1 MLVLVGL
8 VLNGVATHARPQN
21 VADARDRYND
31 GQFDDA
37 IATASAV
44 WQETGSDAAAV
55 VLARAKL
62 ERFRALEEPSD
73 LNEARVLLR
82 AVDPS
87 KLSHTEQV
95 EWEIGV
101 ASTLYLQGL
110 YGPASE
116 LLDRLLR
123 QPGLTQGNRD
133 RLLDWWAS
141 AVDRVAQEQ
150 PLDRRVRTYERLTE
164 RLETALGQDA
174 ALTAGTYW
182 LVVAARGAG
191 ELQRAWDLGV
201 AGWVRAP
208 RTGSGSET
216 LRSDLDRLMLQ
227 GIIPDLAVSHT
238 GRARDDNLTIARM
251 AELAGEWEVL
261 KTAWATAP

>member
-1 MLVLVGL
+1 M
-8 VLNGVATHARPQN
+8 
-21 VADARDRYND
+21 ADARDRYNE

-37 IATASAV
+37 IATAGAV
-44 WQETGSDAAAV
+44 WQETGSDAAGV

-62 ERFRALEEPSD
+62 ERFRALEEPLD
-73 LNEARVLLR
+73 LDEAHALLR
-82 AVDPS
+82 TVDPS
-87 KLSHTEQV
+87 KLSQTEQV

-101 ASTLYLQGL
+101 ASTLYLQGR

-123 QPGLTQGNRD
+123 QPGLTQADRD
-133 RLLDWWAS
+133 RLVDWWAS
-141 AVDRVAQEQ
+141 AVDRVAQRQ
-150 PLDRRVRTYERLTE
+150 PQDQRVRSYERLAG

-174 ALTAGTYW
+174 VSAAGTYW

-201 AGWVRAP
+201 VGWVRAP
-208 RTGSGSET
+208 RTGSSRET

-227 GIIPDLAVSHT
+227 GVIPDLAVFRT
-238 GRARDDNLTIARM
+238 GGAPDDDASIAQM
-251 AELAGEWEVL
+251 AELAGEWEAL
-261 KTAWATAP
+261 KTAWGTEP